1 MFKVLLHLTLAFNL
15 VTKVIRL
22 LSVYFLGKYSHL
34 YLRALGCEVGKN
46 VKLGCPPLVFLNRFS
61 RIKIGNNVKLASCS
75 LQNQICKDR
84 LILSTQAPGAEII
97 IGDGSGV
104 SCSILYAVNSIR
116 IGKNVNIGANCRIF
130 DTDFHPVD
138 IDARRF
144 HNKLEIINSP
154 VIIEDDVW
162 LAGNVTILKGVRIG
176 RGTIIGFGSIVT
188 CDIPAGVL
196 AVGTPAKVIKN
207 IVK

>member
-1 MFKVLLHLTLAFNL
+1 M
-15 VTKVIRL
+15 
-22 LSVYFLGKYSHL
+22 
-34 YLRALGCEVGKN
+34 
-46 VKLGCPPLVFLNRFS
+46 PPLVFLNRYS

-84 LILSTQAPGAEII
+84 LIMSTQASGDEII
-97 IGDGSGV
+97 IGDGSEV
-104 SCSILYAVNSIR
+104 SCSILYEVNSIR
-116 IGKNVNIGANCRIF
+116 IGKNVNIEANCRIF

-144 HNKLEIINSP
+144 HNKLEINNSP
-154 VIIEDDVW
+154 VIIEDDVR

-176 RGTIIGFGSIVT
+176 RGTIIGFGSAVA